1 MTAPGFYV
9 DGLDELLARFR
20 AAPRIFEEELEDAG
34 DTILAQAIS
43 RLAAEPSPPAG
54 SRYVRTHR
62 LSRGWR
68 ETDRRYVVAGNS
80 RSIVLRNPTPYLG
93 WVQVQATQA
102 TVHKGRWETIEEAQ
116 TAVAPFA
123 EQKLA
128 EAGANTAARLA
139 GGK

>member
-1 MTAPGFYV
+1 MPGAGFTV
-9 DGLDELLARFR
+9 KGLDELLARFS
-20 AAPRIFEEELEDAG
+20 AAPRIIEEELEDAG
-34 DTILAQAIS
+34 DTILAEAIS

-80 RSIVLRNPTPYLG
+80 RSIVLRNPVSYLP
-93 WVQVQATQA
+93 WVQGQATQA
-102 TVHKGRWETIEEAQ
+102 KVHRGRWTTIEEAQ
-116 TAVAPFA
+116 AELASFA

-128 EAGANTAARLA
+128 EAGANAVARLA
-139 GGK
+139 GGS

>member
-1 MTAPGFYV
+1 MPGAGFV
-9 DGLDELLARFR
+9 VNGLDELLARFR
-20 AAPRIFEEELEDAG
+20 AAPRIIEEELEDAG
-34 DTILAQAIS
+34 DTILAEAIS

-68 ETDRRYVVAGNS
+68 ETDRRFIVAGNS

-93 WVQVQATQA
+93 WVQSQASQA
-102 TVHKGRWETIEEAQ
+102 KVHRGRWTTIEEAQ
-116 TAVAPFA
+116 ADVAPFA

-128 EAGANTAARLA
+128 EAGANTVARLA
-139 GGK
+139 GGS